1 MPEISVEDVSK
12 IVKDAAYV
20 AIGFGVLAVQKAQVQ
35 RREITEQLQAQV
47 IDQART
53 QLTEARENLEKITS
67 DTTAQWEKLSGTVD
81 DRVKLVEERLSDLED
96 RIDQVLD
103 QVQSKLPEAAAELVS
118 QARDAAKD
126 ARQQVRSLVARAA

>member
-1 MPEISVEDVSK
+1 MPEISIEDVNK

-35 RREITEQLQAQV
+35 RRELTEQLQTQV
-47 IDQART
+47 IDQARA
-53 QLTEARENLEKITS
+53 QLNDARENLEKVTQ
-67 DTTAQWEKLSGTVD
+67 DTTSQWEKLSGTVE

-103 QVQSKLPEAAAELVS
+103 QVQAKLPESAAELVS

-126 ARQQVRSLVARAA
+126 ARAQVRTLVSRAA